1 MFKLGLS
8 AGHSNETKRGVPASL
23 SPENHPNEWVL
34 NDRVATYLQE
44 ELSVYTDC
52 EVKRLDT
59 KDYHTYNAERAQTA
73 NAWGADLYLAIHHN
87 AGINGGSG
95 GGIVAYVQA
104 MPTSEELD
112 WQKRLY
118 EGLIAATGLS
128 GNRASPLARSD
139 LDECRL
145 PEMPSVLLELGFM
158 DSRTDIPVILTEEYA
173 RSCAKAI
180 AGVIAEKAGL
190 QKAEPEPEPA
200 PAPDPEPTPDPDPE
214 PVEPVFPVGS
224 KVIFAGD
231 THYKSANA
239 AEGSACHGGLATIT
253 QVYTG
258 LHPYH
263 LVRDASPCTVYG
275 WVDAE
280 DVYLLGDINQDG
292 RLNSSDARQILQ
304 QSAT

>member
-8 AGHSNETKRGVPASL
+8 AGHSNETKRGIPASL

-44 ELSVYTDC
+44 ELSAYTGC

-59 KDYHTYNAERAQTA
+59 KDYHTYNEERAQTA

-104 MPTSEELD
+104 NPTEEELD

-118 EGLIAATGLS
+118 EELIAVTGLR
-128 GNRASPLARSD
+128 GNRSNPLARED

-145 PEMPSVLLELGFM
+145 PEMASVLLELGFM
-158 DSRTDIPVILTEEYA
+158 DSKTDIPVILTEEYA
-173 RSCAKAI
+173 AGCGRAI
-180 AGVIAEKAGL
+180 AEVIAEKAGL
-190 QKAEPEPEPA
+190 QKTEPEPA
-200 PAPDPEPTPDPDPE
+200 PAPEPAPE

-304 QSAT
+304 Q